1 MQQSSKTSVA
11 EGAAVRPAQCARV
24 QARRTV
30 QVSAKYGEGS
40 KYFDLK
46 DMENTTGSWDRYDQD
61 SPKRYPEIQASFFT
75 LAADSLLGRRGALRG
90 FPIAH
95 GVGAIATFGLKG
107 AADAD
112 LPTTK
117 GPQTSGE
124 NGKGGSVKAR
134 L

>member
-1 MQQSSKTSVA
+1 MTPRRA
-11 EGAAVRPAQCARV
+11 ARV
-24 QARRTV
+24 PHCIRV
-30 QVSAKYGEGS
+30 
-40 KYFDLK
+40 
-46 DMENTTGSWDRYDQD
+46 
-61 SPKRYPEIQASFFT
+61 
-75 LAADSLLGRRGALRG
+75 
-90 FPIAH
+90 
-95 GVGAIATFGLKG
+95 VGAVATFGLKG